1 MVLPVSELSVSILHA
16 CSPTLVAHSEVYEV
30 YGAHEEHADT
40 VQHGAYACIRC
51 FVRGVHS

>member
-1 MVLPVSELSVSILHA
+1 MVLPVSELSVSILYA